1 MISDLEKD
9 VESYF
14 KKELNRRGCL
24 VMKFVSPGLAG
35 VPDRIV
41 LFPAGRVEFVELKR
55 EGEKPR
61 PLQRGVMRL
70 FAMRD
75 VHVHVVAGKQEVDR
89 FVRMMEESGAFGLY
103 GQ

>member
-1 MISDLEKD
+1 MSCDLEKD

-14 KKELNRRGCL
+14 KEELNRRGCL

-55 EGEKPR
+55 DGEKPR

-70 FAMRD
+70 FAMRN
-75 VHVHVVAGKQEVDR
+75 VHVHVVAGKREVDS
-89 FVRMMEESGAFGLY
+89 FVGMMEESGAFGLY